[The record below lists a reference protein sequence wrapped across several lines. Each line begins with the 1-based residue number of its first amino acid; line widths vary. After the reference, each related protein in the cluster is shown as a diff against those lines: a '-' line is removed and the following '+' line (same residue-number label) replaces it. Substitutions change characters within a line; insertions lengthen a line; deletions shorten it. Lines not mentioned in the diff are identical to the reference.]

1 MIKARAI
8 YRSGFFFLSKFAP
21 LKVND
26 SLGLNFNQLN
36 FLKMSKTVLTN
47 DTYSNELQVY
57 VNQERAAV
65 DLANSVGKL
74 LFDKSIELVLFR
86 NHLAD
91 TSVTEILRLHK
102 YAAEVVGKPISVFDT
117 ADLAKEL
124 YEMELAPAKIDIGK
138 LASEWLSARDHYKTH
153 REFLSDKLSN
163 FMIDAGNEIEPRDVV
178 LYGFG
183 RIGRLAARELIK
195 QAGKGQQLRLR
206 AIVTR
211 ENDEVSL
218 KKRAALFENDSVHGR
233 FKGTVDI
240 DYEHK
245 ALLINGQRVYMIATN
260 DPATVDYTSYG
271 IDNALMID
279 NTGVLKDRAGLSKHL
294 EAKGVSKVILTAP
307 GKEVPNIVYGIN
319 HRDLDIENETI
330 FSAASCTTNA
340 ICPILFTV
348 NNALK
353 LDKGHIETVHAY
365 TNDQNLLDNMH
376 KKSRR
381 GRSAAIN
388 MVITETGAGKAV
400 TKVIPELAD
409 KLTANAVRVPTP
421 NGSLAIIHAY
431 VEKPTTKDEINAII
445 RKQALEGDLVN
456 QIYYSISEELVS
468 SDIIGN
474 ECCSVFDSQATIV
487 SADGKGIVLYVWY
500 DNEFGYTKQVIRLAK
515 YVAKVR
521 RNMYY

>member
-1 MIKARAI
+1 
-8 YRSGFFFLSKFAP
+8 
-21 LKVND
+21 
-26 SLGLNFNQLN
+26 
-36 FLKMSKTVLTN
+36 MSKTVLTS

-153 REFLSDKLSN
+153 REFLNDRLSN

-211 ENDEVSL
+211 ENDDVSL

-279 NTGVLKDRAGLSKHL
+279 NTGVLKDREGLSKHL
-294 EAKGVSKVILTAP
+294 QAKGVSKVILTAP

-348 NNALK
+348 HNALK

-431 VEKPTTKDEINAII
+431 VEKPTTKDEVNAII
-445 RKQALEGDLVN
+445 RKQALDGDLVN

-521 RNMYY
+521 RNIYY